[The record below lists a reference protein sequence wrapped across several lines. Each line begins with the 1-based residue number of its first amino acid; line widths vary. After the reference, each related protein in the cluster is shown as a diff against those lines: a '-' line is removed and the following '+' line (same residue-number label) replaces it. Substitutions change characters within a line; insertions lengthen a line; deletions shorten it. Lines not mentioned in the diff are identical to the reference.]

1 MPKQTSSLIE
11 LIKRDSTVDIDYDCL
26 TVSEIQHIIS
36 ETPLTHENRKI
47 ATLRY
52 VDRHTVEEIA
62 TEMCYDKR
70 TVKDRLKLI
79 SLDVRKV
86 AVKLYSKKP
95 KIEG

>member
-1 MPKQTSSLIE
+1 MPKQTTSLIE

-52 VDRHTVEEIA
+52 VSHQHESLKPGLTAQRLHV
-62 TEMCYDKR
+62 
-70 TVKDRLKLI
+70 VKYETLLK
-79 SLDVRKV
+79 VTQ
-86 AVKLYSKKP
+86 
-95 KIEG
+95 